1 MDGTN
6 VKNKNYDEW
15 EELNISNDFLFGKIM
30 QDAELCEYYG
40 VMDPAM
46 VPGRMFTIGEKQL
59 IMDAMSEINDLKDA
73 KAQLD
78 EAKNS

>member
-30 QDAELCEYYG
+30 QDAELCGELLKRILPELDIDHIEYPELQKRDKAG
-40 VMDPAM
+40 C
-46 VPGRMFTIGEKQL
+46 RCEKR
-59 IMDAMSEINDLKDA
+59 
-73 KAQLD
+73 KAGCVCP
-78 EAKNS
+78 